1 MAINDPNLIALLKYG
16 KRVYVQKSNVYYM
29 QKMQVHQHHVGV
41 CVWAWKNGVLEKY
54 YDWKST
60 NHIASECALVRL
72 NKQCA
77 VKYGTVLEVAR
88 QDTPKPRLQYI
99 GGVASQSTPCKVPLI
114 GESSIT
120 RSCMRQVLDF
130 KMWRYT
136 DEQ

>member
-1 MAINDPNLIALLKYG
+1 MAANDPKLLSVLTYG
-16 KRVYVQKSNVYYM
+16 RRVYIQKDNVYFM
-29 QKMQVHQHHVGV
+29 QKMQVKQHHVGV
-41 CVWAWKNGVLEKY
+41 WIWAWKDGTLEKY

-60 NHIASECALVRL
+60 NHIVAECALVRL

-77 VKYGTVLEVAR
+77 VKYGTVLELAR
-88 QDTPKPRLQYI
+88 QNTAKPRLQYLD
-99 GGVASQSTPCKVPLI
+99 GEASQSTPCRVPLV

-130 KMWRYT
+130 KMWRYV

>member
-1 MAINDPNLIALLKYG
+1 MAIESSDVIPLLKFG
-16 KRVYVQKSNVYYM
+16 KRVYVQKANVYYM

-41 CVWAWKNGVLEKY
+41 WVWAWKNGVLEKY

-60 NHIASECALVRL
+60 NHIVTACALVRI

-77 VKYGTVLEVAR
+77 VKYGTVLKLAR
-88 QDTPKPRLQYI
+88 QDTAQPRLQYI
-99 GGVASQSTPCKVPLI
+99 GGYASQSTPCRVPLI

-120 RSCMRQVLDF
+120 RSCMRQVRDF
-130 KMWRYT
+130 KMWSYV